1 MSLCGT
7 NSPHTRSRPGSTPQ
21 HWTANDSSAPCS
33 TIGALRTVCTRCA
46 ETIRCERP
54 HTGACALPPIALRA
68 PTRRVPRSAPRLWS
82 ESISPAPRLGRCST
96 PSCGSSGYP
105 RPGHPRSMAGSSR
118 RRPSYTGVGKDGVQ
132 EKSVRHRRTSPR
144 KWKLHETSSPWAPT
158 FAHHRVRAEF
168 PDITSEYPRP
178 LTGPVGKVLSDDMQ
192 FCFSVEVASGK
203 CVAVI
208 GPSGAGKSTL
218 LALIGGIVRPVGAA
232 NRLGSVRRAPSGRRS
247 SARSRSV
254 K

>member
-7 NSPHTRSRPGSTPQ
+7 NSPH
-21 HWTANDSSAPCS
+21 
-33 TIGALRTVCTRCA
+33 
-46 ETIRCERP
+46 
-54 HTGACALPPIALRA
+54 
-68 PTRRVPRSAPRLWS
+68 
-82 ESISPAPRLGRCST
+82 
-96 PSCGSSGYP
+96 
-105 RPGHPRSMAGSSR
+105 
-118 RRPSYTGVGKDGVQ
+118 
-132 EKSVRHRRTSPR
+132 
-144 KWKLHETSSPWAPT
+144 
-158 FAHHRVRAEF
+158 
-168 PDITSEYPRP
+168 P

-232 NRLGSVRRAPSGRRS
+232 NRLGSVWRAPSGRRS